1 MEEIMFM
8 PSKMPMTNQRFLIND
23 QKKDQ
28 EHQDSLIIKIEEMKE
43 EIKMKKEEAI
53 TKTEETRHQDHTVKI
68 KEECQDLEEDPT
80 SDAYYV
86 T

>member
-1 MEEIMFM
+1 MIDQDHNITMD
-8 PSKMPMTNQRFLIND
+8 PM
-23 QKKDQ
+23 
-28 EHQDSLIIKIEEMKE
+28 
-43 EIKMKKEEAI
+43 KEEAI
-53 TKTEETRHQDHTVKI
+53 TKTEETRHQDHTVKT

>member
-8 PSKMPMTNQRFLIND
+8 PLKMPMINRRFPTND

-28 EHQDSLIIKIEEMKE
+28 EHRDSSIIKIEEMKE

-53 TKTEETRHQDHTVKI
+53 TKTEETRHQDHIVRI